1 MSHRHLSS
9 PLMRWLAA
17 IALLLPTLALAQGGR
32 ITVQGRVA
40 TADGRGV
47 PDAMVTLI
55 TADGASLAR
64 AATDGAG
71 RFAIPDVAPGRYT
84 VRAASSSLEA
94 VQALDLGP
102 EAVVDVELPLALP
115 SGAPI
120 EVVGAASA
128 IDRALSTA
136 SGEML
141 RAQPVRMQSRAL
153 PQALAT
159 MPGWAEED
167 NGLLHVRGVDDGVL
181 YVEDG
186 VPIYDR
192 LDVAFGVPPSLA
204 GVGTVTVTT
213 GHTPAQFGLKSGSVV
228 QVFSPP
234 ARESW
239 AGEVQSGSGSSALGS
254 VAVSTGGRVGG
265 PVDVHAAVAGERSD
279 RFLDPVH
286 PDNLHNTGGVLGA
299 TLRARARLGATG
311 QLTVQGRSGR
321 SSFDVPH
328 SEEADEAGQDQR
340 QRIAQHGLGTALQ
353 QTVGGSW
360 LSAGL
365 YARRVNARLDSS
377 ANDTPVAAGSDR
389 TQTRGGMLASLG
401 RTVGAHTVTA
411 GGELARVSV
420 REGFTFAVTD
430 PDADDLSDAARAFT
444 RARPFVFADEAART
458 QVSAFVQDRIALGRL
473 TIDAGLRVDR
483 TSLLVTAS
491 QVSPRLGTA
500 LDLPALGATVRASFN
515 RFFQPPQAEHLL
527 LASSE
532 AARVLSPF
540 ADDDDEGGAEVAPE
554 RQSAWELGFERPFG
568 PVRLDV
574 AGWHRSVENY
584 ADPNVFFGTTIV
596 FPNSVAKGTARGL
609 DVRLALP
616 SYRGWTAS
624 ATYTL
629 SKVEQEG
636 PINGGLFLE
645 DDIDDIDE
653 GVTFTPDHDQR
664 HVGAL
669 MLGWAPAGGRWTA
682 SALARYASGTPLE
695 VGELDDDDIEELLE
709 RPGAELIDLDRERV
723 KARLVVDLT
732 ASARLLRAGRTQ
744 VSLGASVLNA
754 FDRRYAFNFGNPF
767 SGTHFGAPRQFRVDL
782 TATFR

>member
-1 MSHRHLSS
+1 MPHLRPSS
-9 PLMRWLAA
+9 SLTRWLAA
-17 IALLLPTLALAQGGR
+17 LTLLLPALALAQGGR

-47 PDAMVTLI
+47 PDVTVTI
-55 TADGASLAR
+55 VTADGASLAR
-64 AATDGAG
+64 ASTDSHG
-71 RFAIPDVAPGRYT
+71 RFVIPDIAPGRYT

-94 VQALDLGP
+94 VHGLELGP
-102 EAVVDVELPLALP
+102 QAVVDVELPLALAA
-115 SGAPI
+115 GAPI
-120 EVVGAASA
+120 EVVGAAST
-128 IDRALSTA
+128 IDRALATA

-141 RAQPVRMQSRAL
+141 RTQPVRMQSRAL

-234 ARESW
+234 ARDAW

-254 VAVSTGGRVGG
+254 VAVSTGGRLGG
-265 PVDVHAAVAGERSD
+265 PIDVHAAVAGERSD

-286 PDNLHNTGGVLGA
+286 PDNLHNTGGVVGA

-328 SEEADEAGQDQR
+328 GEEAEEAGQDQR
-340 QRIAQHGLGTALQ
+340 QQIAQHGLGTSLQ
-353 QTVGGSW
+353 QTIGSGW

-365 YARRVNARLDSS
+365 YARRVNARLDASP
-377 ANDTPVAAGSDR
+377 NDTPIAAASDR
-389 TQTRGGMLASLG
+389 TQSRGGVLASVG
-401 RTVGAHTVTA
+401 RTVGRHRLTA

-420 REGFTFAVTD
+420 REDFAFFVTD
-430 PDADDLSDAARAFT
+430 PDADDLSDAALAFT
-444 RARPFVFADEAART
+444 RRRPFIFADEAQRT
-458 QVSAFVQDRIALGRL
+458 QVSAFVQDRVALGRL
-473 TIDAGLRVDR
+473 TIDAGLRFDR

-491 QVSPRLGTA
+491 QWSPRLGTA

-532 AARVLSPF
+532 EARVLSPF
-540 ADDDDEGGAEVAPE
+540 ADDDDDGGAEVAPE
-554 RQSAWELGFERPFG
+554 RQSAWELGVERPVG
-568 PVRLDV
+568 PLRLDV
-574 AGWHRSVENY
+574 AGWYRSVENF

-616 SYRGWTAS
+616 SYRGVTAS

-645 DDIDDIDE
+645 DDIDDLDE

-682 SALARYASGTPLE
+682 SAQARYASGTPLE

-709 RPGAELIDLDRERV
+709 RPGADLIDLDRERV

-732 ASARLLRAGRTQ
+732 ASARLLRASRTQ

-754 FDRRYAFNFGNPF
+754 FDRHYAFNFGNPF

-782 TATFR
+782 TASFR